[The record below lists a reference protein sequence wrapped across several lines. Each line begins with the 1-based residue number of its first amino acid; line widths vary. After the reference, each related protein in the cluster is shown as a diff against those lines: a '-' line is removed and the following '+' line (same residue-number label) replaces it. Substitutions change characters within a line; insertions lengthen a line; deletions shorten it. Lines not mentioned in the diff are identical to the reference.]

1 MNAQV
6 KTINRELSP
15 NELRDIL
22 AGWDKHVDFYRTG
35 VTQTEFIINGVHY
48 SIERFPT
55 KHRNYGTEP
64 VYRAVYRM
72 NGKRVSKNVF
82 YGYVA

>member
-1 MNAQV
+1 MNTQIQ
-6 KTINRELSP
+6 TINRDLSLP
-15 NELRDIL
+15 ELRDIL
-22 AGWDKHVDFYRTG
+22 AGWDQYVDFYRNG
-35 VTQTEFIINGVHY
+35 VTQAEVIINSVHY

-82 YGYVA
+82 YGFAA

>member
-15 NELRDIL
+15 KELRNIL
-22 AGWDKHVDFYRTG
+22 WGWDTDVDFYRTG
-35 VTQTEFIINGVHY
+35 RTQAEVIINGVHY

-72 NGKRVSKNVF
+72 NGKRVSKSVF
-82 YGYVA
+82 YGYAA